1 MFSSSS
7 QSSKAKE
14 RKTEFRETD
23 FSAKIRCLFRRH
35 LVLLFGLFR
44 DLIKYL
50 PDESLHSNIH
60 IPGSLNRIIQLQ
72 NFFTGQTSM
81 DNEANLEKT
90 CSEHMTT
97 HTIRKIILI
106 ENDITNIGLKNIV
119 T

>member
-1 MFSSSS
+1 MFSYSS

-50 PDESLHSNIH
+50 PDESLYSNIH
-60 IPGSLNRIIQLQ
+60 IPGSLNRITQL
-72 NFFTGQTSM
+72 
-81 DNEANLEKT
+81 
-90 CSEHMTT
+90 HMTT
-97 HTIRKIILI
+97 HMIRKIILI
-106 ENDITNIGLKNIV
+106 ENEIRNIGLKNIV